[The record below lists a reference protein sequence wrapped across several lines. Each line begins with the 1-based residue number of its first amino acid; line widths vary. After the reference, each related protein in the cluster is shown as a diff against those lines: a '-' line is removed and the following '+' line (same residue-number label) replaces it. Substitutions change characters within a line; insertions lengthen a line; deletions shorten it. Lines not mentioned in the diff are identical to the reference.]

1 MPNQEVCKNC
11 HLPFLSKERRGS
23 FTSFVFID
31 MHCQCHLAQDTATA
45 GARKASKAKV
55 ESQSCANCGK
65 VIAKAKRAGSLTSML
80 LVDLRCSCANPKP
93 KTPRFDMQTRFKPP
107 ASLTKRRRDNAT
119 RMRTRGVTLT
129 KADTALI
136 ELKPGDRIGG
146 DFVLIEQAGQG
157 GMGLVYRARHER
169 LARTVALKF
178 LLPSM
183 VSQESWSQFKQEAKL
198 NSILTHPTICQIYDL
213 GLHQGV
219 LPFYAMDYVDG
230 LTLEEIIL
238 QVGSLS
244 IGATLEVFIKAAEGL
259 SYAHRKG
266 VVHKD
271 IKPANIMVEKTDEGD
286 ILVKILDFGI
296 SQLNDKNSKQEKQ
309 DLVVGSAPYM
319 SPEQIRGEPLDARSD
334 IYSLGCS
341 IFETLCGEPPFV
353 ADDYDT
359 TVAMHLDDDTPLL
372 ADRTDIDMPIE
383 IDAVVQ
389 KCMHKEADRRYQN
402 ASELIIDLKRI
413 MEDKALQHAAAE
425 LKFLEDQSENKNS
438 ASAIKPRTFLIL
450 GVLTAICFVSLMGLF
465 LRTPT
470 KNKIR
475 KTSSSE
481 IAALSRLENPIAQ
494 DYPITES
501 KKIPSVKYYR
511 AFEHPNTISSKGKRY
526 RNFSFPP
533 LKGEGVPFALL
544 TFDRRLDFQEVFL
557 RYLFFV
563 DVGNVN
569 ICLPKTYSQNI
580 GIKNLIKLDDEGQ
593 ITIYGGFG
601 DVSFESN
608 RLVTLLPLDPI
619 IGNESLLLGFG
630 PESVDALSLHTL
642 TASPKQVLSLVP
654 SAFQKIQ
661 GLTLSGNEQLLACSK
676 IITDFKPEV
685 VLLDNCDFD
694 KLEEEPFANFKLRT
708 LIINYCRG
716 SLNKLLNSSS
726 SSKSPE
732 SLRLHRCSI
741 SAKDMEMIRDL
752 PRLRNLELADCNL
765 GSHSAIP
772 DILAKTT
779 IRKFTWDTRTIAV
792 PPGSLSRLGPLPPLE
807 TLKLTLAIPLKGK
820 QIDELNKLKK
830 LNPDLTVILDVRPTI
845 ILEPNQ
851 GSNKSQKRY

>member
-1 MPNQEVCKNC
+1 MSSKEICKNC

-31 MHCQCHLAQDTATA
+31 MHCQCHLAQDTATT
-45 GARKASKAKV
+45 GSRKASKAKV

-413 MEDKALQHAAAE
+413 MEEKPLQHAAAE
-425 LKFLEDQSENKNS
+425 LKFLEDESENKNS

-450 GVLTAICFVSLMGLF
+450 GVLTAICSALLFVSF
-465 LRTPT
+465 LKSPSSFRPT
-470 KNKIR
+470 SVDY
-475 KTSSSE
+475 TSE
-481 IAALSRLENPIAQ
+481 PLYLATTENAMNR
-494 DYPITES
+494 DYPIEES

-511 AFEHPNTISSKGKRY
+511 AFELPNTTSKTGERY

-533 LKGEGVPFALL
+533 LKGNTVPFALV
-544 TFDRRLDFQEVFL
+544 TFDRTLDFHKVYEKYNRFL
-557 RYLFFV
+557 RLKKL
-563 DVGNVN
+563 N
-569 ICLPKTYSQNI
+569 LSLASSYSQND
-580 GIKNLIKLDDEGQ
+580 GIQNESGK
-593 ITIYGGFG
+593 ITIYGGYG

-619 IGNESLLLGFG
+619 IGKESLLLGFG
-630 PESVDALSLHTL
+630 PESIDALSLHNL
-642 TASPKQVLSLVP
+642 TASPKSLLSLVP

-661 GLTLSGNEQLLACSK
+661 GITLSGNDQLLACSK

-694 KLEEEPFANFKLRT
+694 KLKEEPFAIFKLRT
-708 LIINYCRG
+708 LIIDKCRG
-716 SLNKLLNSSS
+716 ALSKLLNSASTVR
-726 SSKSPE
+726 SPE
-732 SLRLHRCSI
+732 SLRFFSCSI
-741 SAKDMEMIRDL
+741 SAKDLKLISEL
-752 PRLRNLELADCNL
+752 PRLQNLELVDCNL
-765 GSHSAIP
+765 SSYDEIP
-772 DILAKTT
+772 NILAQKTL
-779 IRKFTWDTRTIAV
+779 RKFHWQTPTISF
-792 PPGSLSRLGPLPPLE
+792 PEGSLGKLKQLPALERLE
-807 TLKLTLAIPLKGK
+807 LTFRHPLKSE
-820 QIDELNKLKK
+820 QLAEIDKLKK
-830 LNPDLTVILDVRPTI
+830 LNPDLTVIL
-845 ILEPNQ
+845 
-851 GSNKSQKRY
+851 KRY

>member
-1 MPNQEVCKNC
+1 MSSKEVCKNC
-11 HLPFLSKERRGS
+11 HLPFLSQERRGS

-93 KTPRFDMQTRFKPP
+93 KTPRFDMHTRFRPP

-119 RMRTRGVTLT
+119 RMRTRGATLT
-129 KADTALI
+129 KADAAI
-136 ELKPGDRIGG
+136 VQLKPGDRIGG

-183 VSQESWSQFKQEAKL
+183 VSPESWSQFKQEAKL

-230 LTLEEIIL
+230 LTLEDIIL

-266 VVHKD
+266 IVHKD
-271 IKPANIMVEKTDEGD
+271 IKPANIMVEKTDDGD

-296 SQLNDKNSKQEKQ
+296 SQLNDKGSKQEKQ
-309 DLVVGSAPYM
+309 DRVVGSAPYM

-353 ADDYDT
+353 ADDYDD
-359 TVAMHLDDDTPLL
+359 TVAMHLEDDTPLL
-372 ADRTDIDMPIE
+372 RDRTDVDMPIE

-413 MEDKALQHAAAE
+413 MEDKPLQHAANE
-425 LKFLEDQSENKNS
+425 QNFLEEKTNS
-438 ASAIKPRTFLIL
+438 APSFRTPLRFLIFGTITVTIFAVSTVFMIIL
-450 GVLTAICFVSLMGLF
+450 PSKHKTENNLISRMPAPYIAEPAVDIVSADLQKSQGVENFNSFELPSTAGI
-465 LRTPT
+465 
-470 KNKIR
+470 
-475 KTSSSE
+475 
-481 IAALSRLENPIAQ
+481 
-494 DYPITES
+494 
-501 KKIPSVKYYR
+501 
-511 AFEHPNTISSKGKRY
+511 GKEKC
-526 RNFSFPP
+526 RNFSFPAP
-533 LKGEGVPFALL
+533 KGSSVPFALV
-544 TFDRRLDFQEVFL
+544 TFERTLDFHKVFEEYNSFL
-557 RYLFFV
+557 KSGTIDLCSPSAYNQKY
-563 DVGNVN
+563 G
-569 ICLPKTYSQNI
+569 SQRI
-580 GIKNLIKLDDEGQ
+580 DLDEKGS

-601 DVSFESN
+601 DVSFDSN
-608 RLVTLLPLDPI
+608 RLVTLLPLNPI
-619 IGNESLLLGFG
+619 IGNETILLGFG
-630 PESVDALSLHTL
+630 SESIDALSLNSL
-642 TASPKQVLSLVP
+642 SKSPKGLFNVIPTV
-654 SAFQKIQ
+654 FQKIQ
-661 GLTLSGNEQLLACSK
+661 GITLSGNEQLIACSK
-676 IITDFKPEV
+676 NITDYKPEV
-685 VLLDNCDFD
+685 VLLSNCNFD
-694 KLEEEPFANFKLRT
+694 ELQQEPFAIFKIRT
-708 LIINYCRG
+708 LIIDKCRG
-716 SLNKLLNSSS
+716 SLSKLLNSSS
-726 SSKSPE
+726 SSRSPE
-732 SLRLHRCSI
+732 SLRLFASPI
-741 SAKDMEMIRDL
+741 SAKDLEQISQL
-752 PRLRNLELADCNL
+752 PRLQNLELVNCNL
-765 GSHSAIP
+765 GSYKNIP
-772 DILAKTT
+772 DILLNKT
-779 IRKFTWDTRTIAV
+779 IRKFHWQTPTV
-792 PPGSLSRLGPLPPLE
+792 FFPPGSLTSSGPLPSLQ
-807 TLKLTLAIPLKGK
+807 TLHLTFQHPLKSE
-820 QIDELNKLKK
+820 QLAEIDKLKK
-830 LNPDLTVILDVRPTI
+830 LNPELTVV
-845 ILEPNQ
+845 LERQ
-851 GSNKSQKRY
+851 F